1 MTSCTLLFDPK
12 DDNQW
17 QHYHS
22 KIDVLIEEAFKEM
35 ISSLVSK
42 FSAVL
47 DGVLS
52 KLSRYDEGTLF
63 SSLLSFTVKTAA
75 KYVDVPKPGM
85 DLADTYITFVRQ
97 NQDILRDRVNDEMY
111 TEKVFEQWYTS
122 TMKAVCV
129 WLTDRLDLQL
139 HVYQLKTLIKIVK
152 KTYRD
157 FRLQGVLDG
166 TLNNK
171 SYETVYNR
179 LTVEEATVSVTA
191 GDGLQGITM
200 RDSDEEEG

>member
-1 MTSCTLLFDPK
+1 LLKYVF
-12 DDNQW
+12 Q
-17 QHYHS
+17 QYHS
-22 KIDVLIEEAFKEM
+22 KIDVLIDEAFKEM

-42 FSAVL
+42 FAAVL

-52 KLSRYDEGTLF
+52 KLSRYDEGTFF
-63 SSLLSFTVKTAA
+63 SSILSFTVKAAA

-111 TEKVFEQWYTS
+111 TEKIFDKS
-122 TMKAVCV
+122 
-129 WLTDRLDLQL
+129 
-139 HVYQLKTLIKIVK
+139 
-152 KTYRD
+152 YRD

-179 LTVEEATVSVTA
+179 LTIEEATVAVSA
-191 GDGLQGITM
+191 ADGLQGITM